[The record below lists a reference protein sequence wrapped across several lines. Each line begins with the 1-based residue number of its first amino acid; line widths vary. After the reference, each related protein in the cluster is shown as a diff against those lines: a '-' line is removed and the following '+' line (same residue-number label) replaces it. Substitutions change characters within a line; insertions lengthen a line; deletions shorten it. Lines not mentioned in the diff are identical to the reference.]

1 MGHWFGNRH
10 VPDRWGRGLIAGHE
24 FSDRFELYAE
34 MYDLQDANRIDG
46 EPKQRAFT
54 FDIGGRQ
61 TLDRSGR
68 LRLLFM
74 GGRSLQAAR
83 ATNSQPDWIAYLGV
97 QVNFRDHGLK
107 LLALQAPV
115 HVALEVERGHVR
127 IRRVGEPLAGS
138 QLVRVSCGHGGPRC
152 AGRGRLSFCTA

>member
-1 MGHWFGNRH
+1 MTSEQPSKIISIENEEFWLTNVSATFHGRDIMAPVAARLSLGLD
-10 VPDRWGRGLIAGHE
+10 PDDLGTPAEQLV
-24 FSDRFELYAE
+24 ELAWPE
-34 MYDLQDANRIDG
+34 VQQVANRIDG

-97 QVNFRDHGLK
+97 QVNFR
-107 LLALQAPV
+107 
-115 HVALEVERGHVR
+115 
-127 IRRVGEPLAGS
+127 
-138 QLVRVSCGHGGPRC
+138 
-152 AGRGRLSFCTA
+152 GRL